1 LSDTPHPGKDPIVYG
16 SLSLPLTVASILLA
30 LSCVWALYDEFV
42 AKRPWKSYQ
51 HTFVE
56 QYKSHLED
64 VKADVLKFE
73 AGLQNNPEI
82 EALRKELAAKQ
93 DSLKGPFAEIDERM
107 ANVLNPRV
115 TKLTKAM
122 QVVRSEVMAL
132 TYRLEHA
139 EGRER
144 EALEAK
150 LKEVKEEEILVEDLD
165 SMDVDGAVET
175 KTFNYYSLSEALDV
189 AKAAKAELIQERAA
203 LDVPVRALQAK
214 LADLEANER
223 PGLTSTQVAG
233 LINKMDRFNVG
244 IKQIYV
250 PGTLELVERCESCHL
265 GNREPLDLTED
276 DFSGEYAGAFASHP
290 NRNLLEI
297 HDPERFGCSTCHGG
311 NGRAT
316 ISAKEGHGRIKHW
329 LWPMYESENT
339 EAGCLQC
346 HENSLYLPQADT
358 LNAGKELFRY
368 RGCWGCHPRDGFDT
382 ERAEQRRTSQAIA
395 TVTEAIKQT
404 HWEYQQ
410 QEKITDG
417 DFHGKSATDEQVDVA
432 LKALDS
438 LTLKI
443 SGLESELIE
452 LQRRENALGAQLKQ
466 VGPSLRPIKSKL
478 RPEWVTPWIDNPR
491 AFRPTTRM
499 PVFRLPEDHLNAIAA
514 AVWQAADP
522 PTTVGYEHGDIGRG
536 KELFESRGCQGCHRA
551 ELNEDAPD
559 LAGGAWGPELSRIGE
574 KANFDYVAGWIHD
587 TPDWS
592 LMPNLRLEQQEAN
605 DIATYLMSLSD
616 PADTPADYSHLDDPA
631 LRETGNMLIRH
642 YGCAGCHD
650 IAGFENVGKVG
661 TDLTTEGN
669 KPIERLDFALHTH
682 EAKRN
687 HSGEGIEYNHKSFF
701 EHKLMK
707 PEYFDEGKIFESPL
721 QKSRMPNFGLNDDE
735 VTQVVTYLLGSVDSD
750 IPESMHHNPVGKG
763 KDIVDGWWVIKK
775 YNCMG
780 CHQVLPGQVPDI
792 AKLPQY
798 QGENAGKLPPSLVG
812 AGARLNPEWLAKFL
826 RNPAMSTH
834 QLQQNG
840 VRSYLAI
847 RMPTFN
853 LWDEEI
859 GILVRFF
866 EAMSDQT
873 SPYFPPAMPEL
884 TEDERTMARE
894 NFLGMDCLNCH
905 ASANS
910 TEFDP
915 SIIAP
920 SFVHAKDRLKPT
932 WTKRWLW
939 DPGALMIDTKM
950 PKGLFLKDDDRTVVA
965 AQVTE
970 DLAKYK
976 QDHIDLFVRYMN
988 TIDLDEAGTLQ
999 GIREAERAKAP
1010 SAEEEFTEEEFM
1022 EEEEEF
1028 IEDE

>member
-1 LSDTPHPGKDPIVYG
+1 MSDTPHHGKDPIVYG

-42 AKRPWKSYQ
+42 TKRPWKSYQ
-51 HTFVE
+51 HTFIE
-56 QYKSHLED
+56 QYKDHLEG
-64 VKADVLKFE
+64 VKADVLEFE
-73 AGLQNNPEI
+73 SGLKNNPEI
-82 EALRKELAAKQ
+82 EALREEIANKQ
-93 DSLKGPFAEIDERM
+93 ESLKGPFAEIDERM

-115 TKLTKAM
+115 TKLTKGM

-139 EGRER
+139 EGSHRE
-144 EALEAK
+144 ELAAE
-150 LKEVKEEEILVEDLD
+150 LKEVKEKDVVVEDLV
-165 SMDVDGAVET
+165 SMEDGSTAT
-175 KTFNYYSLSEALDV
+175 KTFNYRSLSDALDE
-189 AKAAKAELIQERAA
+189 AKAEKAKLIQQRAA
-203 LDVPVRALQAK
+203 LDAPLRDLK
-214 LADLEANER
+214 LALAELESKER
-223 PGLTSTQVAG
+223 PGLSSSQVDG
-233 LINKMDRFNVG
+233 LINKMDRFKVE

-250 PGTLELVERCESCHL
+250 PGSLELVERCESCHL
-265 GNREPLDLTED
+265 GNREPLELTEE
-276 DFSGEYAGAFASHP
+276 DFSGEYAGAFESHP
-290 NRNLLEI
+290 NRKLLEI
-297 HDPERFGCSTCHGG
+297 HDPEQFGCSPCHGG

-329 LWPMYESENT
+329 LWPMYEQENT

-346 HENSLYLPQADT
+346 HEKSLYLPEADT
-358 LNAGKELFRY
+358 LNAGKELFRF

-382 ERAEQRRTSQAIA
+382 ERADQRRTSQAIA
-395 TVTEAIKQT
+395 TVEEAIQQT
-404 HWEYQQ
+404 KWEYQEQ
-410 QEKITDG
+410 GKIADG
-417 DFHGKSATDEQVDVA
+417 DFHGEDATDEQVDSA
-432 LKALDS
+432 LAALDA

-452 LQRRENALGAQLKQ
+452 LQRRENALGAQLKR

-499 PVFRLPEDHLNAIAA
+499 PVFRLPENHLKAIAA

-522 PTTVGYEHGDIGRG
+522 PVDAGYEKGDAAKG
-536 KELFESRGCQGCHRA
+536 KELFESRGCQGCHWA
-551 ELNEDAPD
+551 ELNEDAPE
-559 LAGGAWGPELSRIGE
+559 LSGGSWGPELSRVGE
-574 KANFDYVAGWIHD
+574 KANFDYIAGWIHD

-616 PADTPADYSHLDDPA
+616 PTDTPEDYSHLDDPS
-631 LRETGNMLIRH
+631 LRETGDMLIRH

-650 IAGFENVGKVG
+650 IAGFEKVGKIG

-701 EHKLMK
+701 EHKLIK

-721 QKSRMPNFGLNDDE
+721 EKSRMPNFGLSEEE
-735 VTQVVTYLLGSVDSD
+735 VTQLVTYLLGSVDSD
-750 IPESMHHNPVGKG
+750 IPESMQHNPVGKD
-763 KDIVDGWWVIKK
+763 KAIVEGWWVIKK
-775 YNCMG
+775 YNCQG
-780 CHQVLPGQVPDI
+780 CHQVLPGQVPAI
-792 AKLPQY
+792 AMLSQY

-826 RNPAMSTH
+826 RNPAMSTKH
-834 QLQQNG
+834 IHQNG
-840 VRSYLAI
+840 VRSYLTV

-873 SPYFPPAMPEL
+873 SPYFPPEMPDL
-884 TEDERTMARE
+884 TEQERTMARE

-905 ASANS
+905 ASATS
-910 TEFDP
+910 TEYDP
-915 SIIAP
+915 SVIAP
-920 SFVHAKDRLKPT
+920 SFVHARDRLKPT

-950 PKGLFLKDDDRTVVA
+950 PKGLFRKDGDRTVVA
-965 AQVTE
+965 AQITE
-970 DLAKYK
+970 DLANYN

-988 TIDLDEAGTLQ
+988 SIDLDEATMLQ
-999 GIREAERAKAP
+999 NILEEERANAP
-1010 SAEEEFTEEEFM
+1010 QT
-1022 EEEEEF
+1022 EEEEF
-1028 IEDE
+1028 LEDEEFDEDE

>member
-1 LSDTPHPGKDPIVYG
+1 MSDTPHPGKDPIVYG
-16 SLSLPLTVASILLA
+16 SLSLPLTVASLLLA
-30 LSCVWALYDEFV
+30 LSCVWALYDEFIT
-42 AKRPWKSYQ
+42 KRPWKSYQ

-56 QYKSHLED
+56 QYKDHLED
-64 VKADVLKFE
+64 VKAEVVKYE
-73 AGLQNNPEI
+73 AGLKNNPEI
-82 EALRKELAAKQ
+82 ETVREAIASKQ
-93 DSLKGPFAEIDERM
+93 ESLKGPFAEIDERM

-115 TKLTKAM
+115 TTLTKSM

-139 EGRER
+139 EGSAREKLAA
-144 EALEAK
+144 E
-150 LKEVKEEEILVEDLD
+150 LKEVKERKIVVKDLV
-165 SMDVDGAVET
+165 SMDEGGGTET
-175 KTFNYYSLSEALDV
+175 QSFDYYSLSNALDE

-203 LDVPVRALQAK
+203 LDAPLRALKSK
-214 LADLEANER
+214 LAELESKEL
-223 PGLTSTQVAG
+223 PGLSASQVDG
-233 LINKMDRFNVG
+233 LINKMDRFKVE

-250 PGTLELVERCESCHL
+250 PGKLELVERCESCHL
-265 GNREPLDLTED
+265 GNREPLDLSKE
-276 DFSGEYAGAFASHP
+276 DFSGEHAAAYASHP
-290 NRNLLEI
+290 NRKLLDI
-297 HDPERFGCSTCHGG
+297 HDPEQFGCTPCHGG

-316 ISAKEGHGRIKHW
+316 INVKEAHGRIKHW
-329 LWPMYESENT
+329 LWPMYEKENT

-346 HENSLYLPQADT
+346 HENSLYLPEADT

-382 ERAEQRRTSQAIA
+382 ERADQRRTSQAIA
-395 TVTEAIKQT
+395 TVTETIEQT
-404 HWEYQQ
+404 KWEYKEQG
-410 QEKITDG
+410 KIADG
-417 DFHGKSATDEQVDVA
+417 DFHGKNATDEQVDAA
-432 LKALDS
+432 LAALDA

-452 LQRRENALGAQLKQ
+452 LQRRENALGAQLKR

-478 RPEWVTPWIDNPR
+478 RPEWVTPWIENPR

-499 PVFRLPEDHLNAIAA
+499 PVFRLPEDHLKAIAA
-514 AVWQAADP
+514 AVWQAADEP
-522 PTTVGYEHGDIGRG
+522 VTVGYEKGDAAKG

-551 ELNEDAPD
+551 ELNEDAPE
-559 LAGGAWGPELSRIGE
+559 LAGGSWGPELSRVGE
-574 KANFDYVAGWIHD
+574 KANFDYIAGWIHD

-592 LMPNLRLEQQEAN
+592 VMPNLRLEQQEAN
-605 DIATYLMSLSD
+605 DIATYLMSLSE
-616 PADTPADYSHLDDPA
+616 PTDTPEDYSHLEDTS

-650 IAGFENVGKVG
+650 IAGFEKVGKIG

-687 HSGEGIEYNHKSFF
+687 HSDEGISYNHKSFF
-701 EHKLMK
+701 EHKLIK

-721 QKSRMPNFGLNDDE
+721 QKSRMPNFGLSENE
-735 VTQVVTYLLGSVDSD
+735 VTQLVTYLLGSVDSD
-750 IPESMHHNPVGKG
+750 IPESMQHNPTGKE
-763 KDIVDGWWVIKK
+763 KSIVEGWWVIKK
-775 YNCMG
+775 YNCQG
-780 CHQVLPGQVPDI
+780 CHQVIPGQVPAI

-798 QGENAGKLPPSLVG
+798 QRENAGKLPPSLVG

-826 RNPAMSTH
+826 RNPAMSTKH
-834 QLQQNG
+834 LNQNG

-873 SPYFPPAMPEL
+873 SPYFPPAMPDL
-884 TEDERTMARE
+884 TEQERTMARE

-905 ASANS
+905 ASATS
-910 TEFDP
+910 TEYDP
-915 SIIAP
+915 SVIAP
-920 SFVHAKDRLKPT
+920 SFVHASERLKPT

-939 DPGALMIDTKM
+939 DPGSLMIDTKM
-950 PKGLFLKDDDRTVVA
+950 PKGLFRKDGDRTVVA
-965 AQVTE
+965 AQITD
-970 DLAKYK
+970 DLANYK
-976 QDHIDLFVRYMN
+976 GDHIDLFVRYMN
-988 TIDLDEAGTLQ
+988 TIDMDEATTLQ
-999 GIREAERAKAP
+999 GILEAERAKAP
-1010 SAEEEFTEEEFM
+1010 KAGDEEFM
-1022 EEEEEF
+1022 EEEEF
-1028 IEDE
+1028 FEDE